1 MKMNATRRFASA
13 AAAGIAMTI
22 VTSACGTTTASR
34 HATSRSSHSP
44 AVATSTPQTTTAVA
58 PSLLPEPT
66 GGLAVGVRTVPSVSP
81 AATTR
86 VWYPARRGTGTGAP
100 IYLADKTA
108 AAYGLPATQLESVV
122 PRASVN
128 AEPAPTTKAR
138 AAVVLMPGWGLPMTL
153 STALAQD
160 LASNGY
166 VVVTVDP
173 AFGTEDQN
181 TLPPDTAYPGR
192 RLDQI
197 SAALDFATGPRI
209 SRFTGPVDPNKIAV
223 GGHSI
228 AGAIAFQVTLS
239 DPRVDAV
246 FDLDGWLHGPALATP
261 VAVPALMIDASG
273 LEPATRAVIAHTAT
287 AVTVKLAGA
296 THLDVTDIPCLVP
309 GLGAAARVIRL
320 GSIGCAGTTTTN
332 AVVLRFLDAV
342 LRDAKTTPSAA
353 SLTRGLT
360 AIR

>member
-1 MKMNATRRFASA
+1 MKNKTLTTA
-13 AAAGIAMTI
+13 AVVGVAMAI
-22 VTSACGTTTASR
+22 MLSACGRTTAG
-34 HATSRSSHSP
+34 HDASSGSTRSP
-44 AVATSTPQTTTAVA
+44 AVAASSPQPTAVLR

-66 GGLAVGVRTVPSVSP
+66 GALSVGVRIVASVSP

-86 VWYPARRGTGTGAP
+86 VWYPARSGTGTGAA

-108 AAYGLPATQLESVV
+108 AAYGLPAKQLTAVV

-138 AAVVLMPGWGLPMTL
+138 AAVVLMPGWGLPMALT
-153 STALAQD
+153 TALAQD
-160 LASNGY
+160 LASNDY

-173 AFGTEDQN
+173 TFGSEDQN
-181 TLPPDTAYPGR
+181 TMPADAARPGR

-197 SAALDFATGPRI
+197 SAALDFAAGPRI
-209 SRFTGPVDPNKIAV
+209 ATFAGPVDPNKIAV

-228 AGAIAFQVTLS
+228 AGAIAFQVSLA
-239 DPRVDAV
+239 DRRVHAV

-261 VAVPALMIDASG
+261 VVVPALMIDASG
-273 LEPATRAVIAHTAT
+273 LEPVSRAVIARTAT

-296 THLDVTDIPCLVP
+296 THLDVTDLPCLVP
-309 GLGAAARVIRL
+309 ALGAAAGLLHL

-332 AVVLRFLDAV
+332 AVVLRFLDTV
-342 LRDAKTTPSAA
+342 LEEGMLTPTAA
-353 SLTRGLT
+353 TLTRGLT
-360 AIR
+360 GIR